1 MNYLSAMLCD
11 FLGLVWTCYSSSPPP
26 DFPDKEHGTLFNT
39 ELVDVLNVSSCKKI
53 FPTHRIPVI
62 SSTFLPIL
70 IPVVSNTGRK
80 YPKDEHKGFLLH
92 LRQDT

>member
-11 FLGLVWTCYSSSPPP
+11 SLGLVWTCYSSFPP
-26 DFPDKEHGTLFNT
+26 DFPDKEHGTLSNT
-39 ELVDVLNVSSCKKI
+39 EVVDVLNVSSCKKI

-62 SSTFLPIL
+62 SSTFRPIL

-80 YPKDEHKGFLLH
+80 NPKDEHKVFLLH

>member
-1 MNYLSAMLCD
+1 ML
-11 FLGLVWTCYSSSPPP
+11 FLFPPP

>member
-11 FLGLVWTCYSSSPPP
+11 FLGLVWTCYSSSPLI
-26 DFPDKEHGTLFNT
+26 FLIRNMGLFNT